1 MKLQSALK
9 MMFYVYEF
17 MVVKSVNNIH
27 YFRKA
32 PADVIKKEVYIV
44 VKTDGEPEENEIVEE

>member
-1 MKLQSALK
+1 